1 MRSFYCKTRVNLW
14 KISQKLLNDHFINV
28 KIQKL
33 IKTKFFNNYKTY
45 VKMKNEIIKIQHN
58 SFFNSILT
66 TEWFG
71 ESSWQVM
78 EGSLKKTKLNFSVI
92 AVSERNQSWFDF
104 DFSIVIGKFPALPIF
119 QIVCMKHFYK
129 TATWNRSSRDPQT
142 DTLK

>member
-1 MRSFYCKTRVNLW
+1 MRRFYCKTRVNLW

-33 IKTKFFNNYKTY
+33 IKTKFFNNYKSY
-45 VKMKNEIIKIQHN
+45 VRMKNKIIKIQHN

-71 ESSWQVM
+71 ESSWQFM

-92 AVSERNQSWFDF
+92 AVSERNQPWFVF
-104 DFSIVIGKFPALPIF
+104 DFSILIGKFPALPIF

-129 TATWNRSSRDPQT
+129 TETWNRSSRDRQT
-142 DTLK
+142 ETLK

>member
-1 MRSFYCKTRVNLW
+1 MRSFHCKTRVNLW
-14 KISQKLLNDHFINV
+14 KISQTLLNDHFINV

-33 IKTKFFNNYKTY
+33 IKIKFFNNYKTY
-45 VKMKNEIIKIQHN
+45 VKMKNKIIKIQHN

-71 ESSWQVM
+71 ESSWQFM
-78 EGSLKKTKLNFSVI
+78 EGSLKKTKLNFWVI
-92 AVSERNQSWFDF
+92 AVSERNQSWFVF

-129 TATWNRSSRDPQT
+129 TATWNRSPRAPQKE
-142 DTLK
+142 TLK